1 MNKEKSLLQGKL
13 VNMQQKTKKNFFA
26 EYFTEYVTSDNQEKQ
41 QKSLVKSLIKH

>member
-13 VNMQQKTKKNFFA
+13 VNMQQKTKKNFIA